1 MATSYTIPGVYVEE
15 VASGARPIE
24 AVGTST
30 AAFLG
35 FVRGY
40 PPSTEAISINNLT
53 EFRTKIVEQSA
64 YKTPLDGSSPPTDTP
79 ALFQAVFGF
88 FANGGS
94 RCYVVAL
101 DEKNSLTGG
110 TRGRAG
116 LDLLETIDDV
126 AIVAAPGLTDAGSYD
141 ALLSHCETMKDRV
154 AVLDTPRDVPDITKL
169 TQPATTTPAAKS
181 SAAKPAAGDTGT
193 DPNAALGPR
202 KSQNGYGAIY
212 YPWIQAKD
220 TITGAIVDVPP
231 SGHIAGIY
239 ARVDATRG
247 VFKAPANEPVVGATG
262 LTIPVPP
269 QDQGVLNPAGVNCIR
284 SLSEG
289 ILVWGAR
296 TVASDAE
303 WRYVPVRRLFCMIE
317 KSIEQGTR
325 WVVFEPNDEV
335 LWKAIRRDVGA
346 FLTLLWRQGALRG
359 ATPDQAFFV
368 KCDAETNPSDV
379 IDAGQVVILVG
390 IAPVK
395 PAEFVIFRI
404 GQSAG
409 GATTTETPADA
420 SKAGKAGS

>member
-1 MATSYTIPGVYVEE
+1 MPTSYLIPGVYVEE
-15 VASGARPIE
+15 VSTGARPIQ
-24 AVGTST
+24 AVGTSV
-30 AAFLG
+30 AAFVG
-35 FVRGY
+35 YVRDF
-40 PPSTEAISINNLT
+40 PPSTQALPINNLT
-53 EFRTKIVEQSA
+53 EFRNKVIEQSA
-64 YKTPLDGSSPPTDTP
+64 YRTPSDGSSPPTDTP
-79 ALFQAVFGF
+79 PLFAAVFGF

-94 RCYVVAL
+94 RCYVVGL
-101 DEKNSLTGG
+101 DQKNTLTGG
-110 TRGRAG
+110 AKGRAG
-116 LDLLETIDDV
+116 LDLLETVDDV
-126 AIVAAPGLTDAGSYD
+126 AIVAAPGLTDPATYD

-154 AVLDTPRDVPDITKL
+154 AILDTPKDVPDVTAL
-169 TQPATTTPAAKS
+169 TQPATTAPKTTGKPSDAGAA
-181 SAAKPAAGDTGT
+181 PT
-193 DPNAALGPR
+193 ALGSR
-202 KSQNGYGAIY
+202 KSANGYGAIY

-220 TITGAIVDVPP
+220 VITGDITDVPP

-247 VFKAPANEPVVGATG
+247 VFKAPANEPIVGATG
-262 LTIPVPP
+262 LTIPVPA

-284 SLSEG
+284 SLTEG

-368 KCDAETNPSDV
+368 KCDAETNPPEV

-404 GQSAG
+404 GQSSG
-409 GATTTETPADA
+409 GATTTEQTAEA
-420 SKAGKAGS
+420 KSGKAGA

>member
-15 VASGARPIE
+15 VSTGARPIE

-35 FVRGY
+35 YVRDY
-40 PPSTEAISINNLT
+40 PPSTQALAVNNLT
-53 EFRTKIVEQSA
+53 EFRSKVIEQSA
-64 YKTPLDGSSPPTDTP
+64 YRTPADGSSPPSDTP
-79 ALFQAVFGF
+79 ALFSAVFGF

-94 RCYVVAL
+94 RCYIVAL
-101 DEKNSLTGG
+101 DQKNNLTGG
-110 TRGRAG
+110 AKGRAG
-116 LDLLETIDDV
+116 LDLLETVDDV
-126 AIVAAPGLTDAGSYD
+126 AIVAAPGLTDPASYD

-154 AVLDTPRDVPDITKL
+154 AVLDTPKDVPDITAL
-169 TQPATTTPAAKS
+169 TQAATTAPKS
-181 SAAKPAAGDTGT
+181 GAKPAEGA
-193 DPNAALGPR
+193 PAPVAALGPR
-202 KSQNGYGAIY
+202 KSQNGYGAVY

-220 TITGAIVDVPP
+220 VITGDIADVPP

-284 SLSEG
+284 SLSAG

-359 ATPDQAFFV
+359 TTPEQAFFV
-368 KCDAETNPSDV
+368 KCDAETNPPDV

-404 GQSAG
+404 GQSSS
-409 GATTTETPADA
+409 GATTTEQTGEAG
-420 SKAGKAGS
+420 KAGKAGP